1 MIPSMLEC
9 YKVSPNEVGGTVNPI
24 NIRSETAAGQKTP
37 HSKIHVHQP
46 HSEVKKCLPP
56 VVESHERC
64 FRRANPPA
72 GGSIESPP
80 PSDDFLPLRSEPYSM
95 YYHFIALCTV
105 RWLYWPSPEADVEF
119 YAFDSAYYQRL
130 RTGDPET
137 ERHFVSYFSDLIL
150 IKLRSRLLPADTIKE
165 IQQET
170 FARVLVTLRK
180 NGGLE
185 KPERLGPFVNSVCNN
200 VMREFF
206 RSNSRHDQLDGSFID
221 PPDRRA
227 DLDSALVSAEA
238 KKHVQRVLDQL
249 SERDR
254 EVLREVFLED
264 EVGDRD
270 QLCRRLGIERDYLR
284 VLLHRAKKN
293 FKSLYVSMMA
303 ETAQKQKMG

>member
-1 MIPSMLEC
+1 M
-9 YKVSPNEVGGTVNPI
+9 
-24 NIRSETAAGQKTP
+24 
-37 HSKIHVHQP
+37 
-46 HSEVKKCLPP
+46 
-56 VVESHERC
+56 
-64 FRRANPPA
+64 
-72 GGSIESPP
+72 
-80 PSDDFLPLRSEPYSM
+80 
-95 YYHFIALCTV
+95 
-105 RWLYWPSPEADVEF
+105 RWLYWLSPEAAVEF
-119 YAFDSAYYQRL
+119 YAFDNAYYQRL

-150 IKLRSRLLPADTIKE
+150 IKLRSRLLPTDVIQE

-170 FARVLVTLRK
+170 FARVIGTIRK

-185 KPERLGPFVNSVCNN
+185 KPDRLGPFVNSVCNN

-206 RSNSRHDQLDGSFID
+206 RANSRQDQLEGSFID
-221 PPDRRA
+221 PPDQRA

-254 EVLREVFLED
+254 EVLRQVFLED

-293 FKSLYVSMMA
+293 FKSLYQDMMA
-303 ETAQKQKMG
+303 QNAKKQTIR

>member
-1 MIPSMLEC
+1 
-9 YKVSPNEVGGTVNPI
+9 
-24 NIRSETAAGQKTP
+24 
-37 HSKIHVHQP
+37 
-46 HSEVKKCLPP
+46 
-56 VVESHERC
+56 
-64 FRRANPPA
+64 
-72 GGSIESPP
+72 
-80 PSDDFLPLRSEPYSM
+80 
-95 YYHFIALCTV
+95 
-105 RWLYWPSPEADVEF
+105 VEF
-119 YAFDSAYYQRL
+119 YAFDNAYYQRL

-150 IKLRSRLLPADTIKE
+150 IKLRSRLLPSDTIQE

-170 FARVLVTLRK
+170 FARVLITIRK

-206 RSNSRHDQLDGSFID
+206 RTNSRHDQLEGSFID

-227 DLDSALVSAEA
+227 DLDSVLVSAEA
-238 KKHVQRVLDQL
+238 KKQVQRVLDRL

-254 EVLREVFLED
+254 EVLRQVFLED

-270 QLCRRLGIERDYLR
+270 QLCLRLGIERDYLR

-293 FKSLYVSMMA
+293 FKSLYQDMMA
-303 ETAQKQKMG
+303 KNARKQKTG

>member
-1 MIPSMLEC
+1 
-9 YKVSPNEVGGTVNPI
+9 
-24 NIRSETAAGQKTP
+24 
-37 HSKIHVHQP
+37 
-46 HSEVKKCLPP
+46 
-56 VVESHERC
+56 
-64 FRRANPPA
+64 
-72 GGSIESPP
+72 
-80 PSDDFLPLRSEPYSM
+80 M

-105 RWLYWPSPEADVEF
+105 RWLYWLSPEADVEF
-119 YAFDSAYYQRL
+119 YAFDNAYYQRL

-150 IKLRSRLLPADTIKE
+150 IKLRSRLLPSDTIKE

-264 EVGDRD
+264 EIGDRD

-293 FKSLYVSMMA
+293 FKSLYESMMA
-303 ETAQKQKMG
+303 ESAKKQKMG